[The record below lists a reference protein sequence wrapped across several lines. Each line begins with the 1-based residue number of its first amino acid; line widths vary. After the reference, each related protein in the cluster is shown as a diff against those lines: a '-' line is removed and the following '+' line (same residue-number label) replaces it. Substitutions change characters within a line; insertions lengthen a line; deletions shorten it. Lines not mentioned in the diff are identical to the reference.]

1 MSSNNFFDVSQSIVE
16 ELRYVRQVS
25 SKPAASGFVEGSIIF
40 DTTEQ
45 AFYESVNDA
54 WELLDL
60 NAAGDLLVDKLSFNT
75 TAAETAGVGELAWN
89 DTEKTLDLG
98 VSSNVTIQ
106 VGQEEVIYVK
116 NASGVVIPNGAV
128 VYVTGAQGANVT
140 VAMACA
146 TAGAACAG
154 KVIGVATEELGINEQ
169 GFVATHGIVRGLN
182 TNVDGDGVTLSEGD
196 ALYLSTTLGEWVKT
210 VPSTPNRDVRV
221 GYVTRKNANNGELF
235 VSINNGF
242 NVGDADNVD
251 DSSASSSGSVN
262 HIIFFDSSAGYY
274 KTQAILDFVGDLA
287 VLDTVSTSDID
298 DGSVTAAKLSSVV
311 LDDLSNVSASSPTVG
326 DNLRWDGSNWV
337 ATDVEINGQ
346 TGTSYTLALSDVGKL
361 VTLSNASGIT
371 LTVPPES
378 SVAFEVGAA
387 VAIAQTDSGSVSV
400 ASGSGVT
407 ITSFNDYFDLAGE
420 GATASLVK
428 LGSDAW
434 LLFGNL
440 K

>member
-1 MSSNNFFDVSQSIVE
+1 M
-16 ELRYVRQVS
+16 
-25 SKPAASGFVEGSIIF
+25 
-40 DTTEQ
+40 
-45 AFYESVNDA
+45 
-54 WELLDL
+54 
-60 NAAGDLLVDKLSFNT
+60 
-75 TAAETAGVGELAWN
+75 
-89 DTEKTLDLG
+89 
-98 VSSNVTIQ
+98 
-106 VGQEEVIYVK
+106 
-116 NASGVVIPNGAV
+116 
-128 VYVTGAQGANVT
+128 
-140 VAMACA
+140 
-146 TAGAACAG
+146 
-154 KVIGVATEELGINEQ
+154 
-169 GFVATHGIVRGLN
+169 
-182 TNVDGDGVTLSEGD
+182 
-196 ALYLSTTLGEWVKT
+196 
-210 VPSTPNRDVRV
+210 
-221 GYVTRKNANNGELF
+221 
-235 VSINNGF
+235 
-242 NVGDADNVD
+242 
-251 DSSASSSGSVN
+251 
-262 HIIFFDSSAGYY
+262 
-274 KTQAILDFVGDLA
+274 
-287 VLDTVSTSDID
+287 LDTVSTSDID